1 MRPRSIPPA
10 DSCSFRGARR
20 LYSWSHHRHGN
31 RGAGGDESLE
41 THVAAATRPGIV
53 AADDQIG
60 LIGSNE
66 MCQRF
71 SLTENAGRRSE
82 EQWTTCDERER
93 TKQQYDAP

>member
-1 MRPRSIPPA
+1 MEAS
-10 DSCSFRGARR
+10 
-20 LYSWSHHRHGN
+20 
-31 RGAGGDESLE
+31 GDESLE
-41 THVAAATRPGIV
+41 THVDAATRPGIV

-71 SLTENAGRRSE
+71 RLTENAGRRSE
-82 EQWTTCDERER
+82 EQWTTCDERKR